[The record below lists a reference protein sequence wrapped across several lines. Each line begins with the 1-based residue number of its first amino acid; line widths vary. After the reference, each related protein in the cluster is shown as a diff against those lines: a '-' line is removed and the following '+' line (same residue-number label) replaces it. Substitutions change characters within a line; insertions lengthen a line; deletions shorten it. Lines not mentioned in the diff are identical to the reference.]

1 MLIFILLFFNL
12 KNNFLWSF
20 LEVPIRFCSSL
31 HLTFFQVF
39 QLLTFRPCVLE
50 DSSTFFLRYYFL
62 HVGSCSLTFRELLP
76 RVRVGFPVLGRDGS
90 HTPLTMLTRV
100 SAQVLGARVAGRSFL
115 CGSLPWPLHIL
126 LGHIFVS
133 ILLFHLLQILS
144 SHLGI
149 V

>member
-20 LEVPIRFCSSL
+20 PEVPVRFCSSL

-39 QLLTFRPCVLE
+39 QLLTFRLCVLE

-76 RVRVGFPVLGRDGS
+76 RVRAGFPVLGRDGS
-90 HTPLTMLTRV
+90 HTPLLRSLVHGWLAGLFFVALSPGLSTSSRV
-100 SAQVLGARVAGRSFL
+100 THLSPSFSFTCCRS
-115 CGSLPWPLHIL
+115 
-126 LGHIFVS
+126 
-133 ILLFHLLQILS
+133 S
-144 SHLGI
+144 SHTWGSFRALI
-149 V
+149 